1 MSMLYDVYQSQED
14 LMGPMRTAARAMA
27 PMVDALAPPR
37 GFGTLARQMRA
48 GLEIFGHGGI
58 SHTRPAFGI
67 GSVRL
72 GNRDVA
78 ITEEVVKATPFG
90 NLLHFRKDSDRVQP
104 RVLIAAPLSGHFAT
118 LLRNTAE
125 VLLQDHDVFIT
136 DWNNARDI
144 PLSAGAFGF
153 DDYVEHVMSFMRVIG
168 EGAHV
173 VAVCQPAVAVLAAT
187 ALMAEADDAATP
199 RTMTLMGGPI
209 DTRRNPSKVNAL
221 AKTRDIAWFRKNLIA
236 TVPAR
241 YAGAGRA
248 VYPGFMQLAS
258 FVSMNLDRHIGA
270 HLRQFRAIVTEDGA
284 SEAMHRKFYDEYQ
297 SVMDLTAEFYLE
309 TVERVFQRHDLPMG
323 SLVWR
328 GHKVDPAA
336 VRKTF
341 LFTVEGE
348 RDDICPPGQSVAA
361 LDLCSS
367 LKPARKRNHL
377 QLGVGHYGVFSGS
390 RWAQK
395 IYPQLREIIALN
407 D

>member
-1 MSMLYDVYQSQED
+1 MTMLYDVYQTQED
-14 LMGPMRTAARAMA
+14 MMGPFRFAARSLA
-27 PMVDALAPPR
+27 PMVDLLSPPR
-37 GFGTLARQMRA
+37 AFGTMAREMRA
-48 GLEIFGHGGI
+48 ALEIFGHSGI
-58 SHTRPAFGI
+58 MHKRPDFGI
-67 GSVRL
+67 ASVRM
-72 GNRDVA
+72 GNRDVP
-78 ITEEVVKATPFG
+78 IIEEVAHATPFG

-118 LLRNTAE
+118 LLRNTVE
-125 VLLQDHDVFIT
+125 VLLQDHDVYIT

-144 PLSAGAFGF
+144 PLSAGQFGF
-153 DDYVEHVMSFMRVIG
+153 DDYVDHIMSFMREIG
-168 EGAHV
+168 PGGHV

-270 HLRQFRAIVTEDGA
+270 HLRQFRSIVTEDGV
-284 SEAMHRKFYDEYQ
+284 SETAHRKFYDEYQ

-309 TVERVFQRHDLPMG
+309 TVERVFQRHDLPTG
-323 SLVWR
+323 RLVWR
-328 GHKVDPAA
+328 GQA
-336 VRKTF
+336 VKPEAISKTF

-361 LDLCSS
+361 LDLCSG
-367 LKPARKRNHL
+367 LKTARKRNYL

-390 RWAQK
+390 RWANE

-407 D
+407 N